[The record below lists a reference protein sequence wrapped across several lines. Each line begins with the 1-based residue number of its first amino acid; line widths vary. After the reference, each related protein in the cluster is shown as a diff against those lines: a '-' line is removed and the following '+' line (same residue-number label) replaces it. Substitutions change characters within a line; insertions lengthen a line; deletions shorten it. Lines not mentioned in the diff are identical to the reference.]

1 MMASQRQRRKIDD
14 LRSTLLE
21 NWKGDTVQQCLR
33 QAEQAASTTPRERRK
48 RCPNPNCRSVRIRY
62 KTGYDIEHK
71 RDGEYVCT
79 DCREHFDAYAPPDA
93 VVDAELTLALRLS
106 DETDRCCACGDRA
119 RVFVYDPGY
128 GVSGTVC
135 LDHIGDL
142 IAKGD
147 ADD

>member
-1 MMASQRQRRKIDD
+1 MMASSRQRRKIDD

-21 NWKGDTVQQCLR
+21 NWQGDTVQQCLN

-48 RCPNPNCRSVRIRY
+48 RCPACGSIRVQIRP
-62 KTGYDIEHK
+62 GYDMRHRTPTQYKCDNCSEA
-71 RDGEYVCT
+71 
-79 DCREHFDAYAPPDA
+79 FDAYAPPEA
-93 VVDAELTLALRLS
+93 VVDAELTLTLRLS